1 MTKLPYHAPYPEAFK
16 HNAIQLVLS
25 GSKPKHQIAADL
37 GIGLS
42 TLDTWVRQHRRAHG
56 NSPQASPTA
65 TPSSVPN
72 AQHSLEQENRR
83 LKREVEILRQER
95 EILKAATKFFI
106 KENP

>member
-42 TLDTWVRQHRRAHG
+42 TLDTWVR
-56 NSPQASPTA
+56 
-65 TPSSVPN
+65 
-72 AQHSLEQENRR
+72 
-83 LKREVEILRQER
+83 
-95 EILKAATKFFI
+95 
-106 KENP
+106 